1 MKNYLASLHLD
12 LENTLVK
19 LEDANEE
26 KSYKDNHFLS
36 KNKMRKE
43 RLLSISADSKKKDYV
58 ILFCISLLLIFISVY
73 YH

>member
-1 MKNYLASLHLD
+1 MRNYLASLHLD

-26 KSYKDNHFLS
+26 KSYKDNNFLS
-36 KNKMRKE
+36 KNKMLKE

-58 ILFCISLLLIFISVY
+58 ILFFISLLLIFISVY